1 MLPVAISPANRERMN
16 LKVAWNHPFW
26 FFSILTTGDFLLTMV
41 GAIRFGSF
49 SELNPLA
56 FGAFETGAYWLP
68 FSIKAASIL
77 GVYVVL
83 MTTRSA
89 GLEHHFRKVLWAFA
103 GLFLTVNILSSV
115 QIIMG

>member
-1 MLPVAISPANRERMN
+1 MLPVVLSPTIRERMN

-26 FFSILTTGDFLLTMV
+26 LLSILTMGDFFLTMV

-56 FGAFETGAYWLP
+56 FGAFEAGAFWLP
-68 FSIKAASIL
+68 FSIKAVSIF

-83 MTTRSA
+83 MVTRNA
-89 GLEHHFRKVLWAFA
+89 GLEHHFRKILWAFA
-103 GLFLTVNILSSV
+103 GLFLTVNILSSL